1 MGYRPPQL
9 FSDSMELTENI
20 RNYWNLRSRGFS
32 ESVIYEIS
40 TGETEHAL
48 GLLESMG
55 VSKGDY
61 ILDVGCGPGYFA
73 LALAGSG
80 VHVIGIDFSE
90 EMILKARSNA
100 CEYGS
105 DARFIVMDAQNMTLP
120 DSSFDHVVS
129 RNVFWNLT
137 RPEDA
142 YSEIFR
148 VLKPGGS
155 AGIMDGN
162 FYLNG
167 REPPAIPEDHGH
179 HSRFNRGEVDFGI
192 IDRLAKDLPLSSN
205 DRPAWDV
212 GVLSRMRECTSVCV
226 SFPKP
231 SDVEGSPPTMFTIVA
246 RKVV

>member
-1 MGYRPPQL
+1 
-9 FSDSMELTENI
+9 MELTENI

-40 TGETEHAL
+40 TGETEDAL
-48 GLLESMG
+48 KLLESMG
-55 VSKGDY
+55 VSKGDNV
-61 ILDVGCGPGYFA
+61 LDVGCGPGYFA

-80 VHVIGIDFSE
+80 VHVTGIDFSE
-90 EMILKARSNA
+90 EMIQKARSNA
-100 CEYGS
+100 CEYGL
-105 DARFIVMDAQNMTLP
+105 DARFIVMDAQDMTFP

-148 VLKPGGS
+148 VLRPGGS
-155 AGIMDGN
+155 VGIMDGN
-162 FYLNG
+162 FYLDD
-167 REPPAIPEDHGH
+167 REPPTAPDGRDC
-179 HSRFNRGEVDFGI
+179 HSRFNKGEVDFGI

-212 GVLSRMRECTSVCV
+212 GVLSRMRECSSVCV

-231 SDVEGSPPTMFTIVA
+231 TDDEGFPPTLFTIVA
-246 RKVV
+246 KKVV